1 MKYFDV
7 KGEVVDSGNEWI
19 YDWYGIQAI
28 SPKTV
33 QKQLDIANGDDI
45 TLRINSG
52 GGSVFAGCDIYN
64 MLMDY
69 KKKANVIIEISG
81 LCASIAGVIAMAGSK
96 VKMSPSALFM
106 IHNVSCDASGDYR
119 DMEHT
124 AETLKKANETIAN
137 AFKLKTGM
145 EDKEIKKMMD
155 KETWLT
161 SEEAKEKGIVDE
173 IMYQEQQVDST
184 MFNILK
190 NKASALCNSVALSND
205 LIEKIKNYKP
215 KNQPTNKNSEVDFL
229 LQQKVKAQLQLLNL
243 KKEVL

>member
-1 MKYFDV
+1 MKYFDL

-28 SPKTV
+28 SPKIV
-33 QKQLDIANGDDI
+33 QKNLNNANGDDI
-45 TLRINSG
+45 TFNINSG

-69 KKKANVIIEISG
+69 KKKANVIIEIKG
-81 LCASIAGVIAMAGSK
+81 LCASIAGVIAMAGTT

-106 IHNVSCDASGDYR
+106 IHNVSGNASGDYR

-145 EDKEIKKMMD
+145 EDKEIKKIMD
-155 KETWLT
+155 HETWFT
-161 SEEAKEKGIVDE
+161 ADEAKDKGIIDE
-173 IMYQEQQVDST
+173 IMYQDQKVDT
-184 MFNILK
+184 NMVNLLK
-190 NKASALCNSVALSND
+190 NKASALCNSVALNND
-205 LIEKIKNYKP
+205 IIEKLKQYNPI
-215 KNQPTNKNSEVDFL
+215 NQPVQKNEVDFL
-229 LQQKVKAQLQLLNL
+229 LQQKAKAELELLNL
-243 KKEVL
+243 KRKCM